1 MGGGGSQTIE
11 QTFNL
16 SAVNKS
22 IYNQVTKNTQKVSG
36 SQTNIQKMSLNIG
49 GSMID
54 CPYTS
59 SQTLDADMQADVAQI
74 PNTILAMKNE
84 ISAEMQAG
92 ASAAMEKSTQ
102 AGNMQIGDKQN
113 LQQSVNMEIKNIVD
127 TTITTENL
135 TELIMEQV
143 SIQSDTINI
152 GGDLDCM
159 GKPFD
164 RTQNLTASL
173 AAKSVQ
179 EALTDALIENKV
191 TSGMVADLDAE
202 VKSKAGGF
210 AEMIS
215 AATGPMMASAIASV
229 IGIVMVMLSVAI
241 VAMSPAGQ
249 GAMNKASS
257 KYI

>member
-22 IYNQVTKNTQKVSG
+22 IYEQITKNTQSVAA
-36 SQTNIQKMSLNIG
+36 SQTSIQKMTMNIG
-49 GSMID
+49 GSMIE
-54 CPYTS
+54 CPYSS
-59 SQTLDADMQADVAQI
+59 SQKLDADMQADVEQI
-74 PNTILAMKNE
+74 PSTIVEMKNE

-113 LQQSVNMEIKNIVD
+113 LQQSVNMEIENIVD

-152 GGDLDCM
+152 AGDLDCM
-159 GKPFD
+159 GEPFD

-191 TSGMVADLDAE
+191 TSGMVATIDADM
-202 VKSKAGGF
+202 KSKAGGF

-229 IGIVMVMLSVAI
+229 VGIVMVMLSVAI

>member
-1 MGGGGSQTIE
+1 MGGGGSQSIE
-11 QTFNL
+11 QTFNM

-36 SQTNIQKMSLNIG
+36 SQTNIQKMTLNVG
-49 GSMID
+49 GSMIA

-59 SQTLDADMQADVAQI
+59 SQTLDADMQADVEQI
-74 PNTILAMKNE
+74 PSTILAMKNE

-113 LQQSVNMEIKNIVD
+113 LQQTVNMEIQNIVD
-127 TTITTENL
+127 TTITTNNL

-159 GKPFD
+159 GAPFD
-164 RTQNLTASL
+164 RTQNLTAKL
-173 AAKSVQ
+173 AAKSVM
-179 EALTDALIENKV
+179 EALTDALIVNKV
-191 TSGMVADLDAE
+191 TSGMAATVDADM
-202 VKSKAGGF
+202 KSKAGGF

-229 IGIVMVMLSVAI
+229 VGIVMVMLSVAI

>member
-36 SQTNIQKMSLNIG
+36 SQTNIQKMNLNIG
-49 GSMID
+49 GSMIQ
-54 CPYTS
+54 CPYKS
-59 SQTLDADMQADVAQI
+59 SQQLDADMQADVAQI

-102 AGNMQIGDKQN
+102 AGNMQFGDKQD
-113 LQQSVNMEIKNIVD
+113 LQQTVNMEIENIVD

-152 GGDLDCM
+152 AGDLDCM
-159 GKPFD
+159 GEPFD

-191 TSGMVADLDAE
+191 TSGMVATLDADM
-202 VKSKAGGF
+202 KSKAGGF

-215 AATGPMMASAIASV
+215 AATGPMTVSYTH
-229 IGIVMVMLSVAI
+229 LTL
-241 VAMSPAGQ
+241 PT
-249 GAMNKASS
+249 KA
-257 KYI
+257 